1 MIYKRLKNDGRDSLR
16 GCDPRIKDWN
26 RAIRTDKES
35 MVCGLQFTVSGF
47 SEADA
52 ESEKKLAEFLL
63 TLPNSQ

>member
-1 MIYKRLKNDGRDSLR
+1 MIISLQLQE
-16 GCDPRIKDWN
+16 KAEASVFN
-26 RAIRTDKES
+26 TVVRAIRTDKES

-52 ESEKKLAEFLL
+52 EAEKKLAEFLL